1 LPKIGGLLFCNIDY
15 KLFYVKGDGMRAKK
29 VLLAVLVA
37 SIWGLMGTTPGIAGG
52 GAGGVFQDLLPGDPA
67 YQYVVFLLERK
78 IITPDPS
85 GTFKGSEPLTRAT
98 GAIWIARAVQY
109 LEGKIPAAPTGDVT
123 GLTQKV
129 TALETRIRQVEQE
142 LVQTVREV
150 QNLKSTVTSLSN
162 RVAKLEQQG
171 PAQVQ
176 GIAGRAQLALIVG
189 ITGVVLALAALALQF
204 F

>member
-1 LPKIGGLLFCNIDY
+1 
-15 KLFYVKGDGMRAKK
+15 MRAKM

-37 SIWGLMGTTPGIAGG
+37 SVWGFIGVTPGVAGG
-52 GAGGVFQDLLPGDPA
+52 GGGGVFQDLLPGDPA

-78 IITPDPS
+78 IIAPDPS
-85 GTFKGSEPLTRAT
+85 GTFKGSEPLTRSA

-109 LEGKIPAAPTGDVT
+109 LEGKIPAAPSGDVA

-129 TALETRIRQVEQE
+129 TSLETRIRQVEQE
-142 LVQTVREV
+142 LVQTAREI
-150 QNLKSTVTSLSN
+150 QTLKSTVTSLGN
-162 RVAKLEQQG
+162 RVTKLEQQG
-171 PAQVQ
+171 PVQVQ
-176 GIAGRAQLALIVG
+176 GIASKAQLALIVG

>member
-1 LPKIGGLLFCNIDY
+1 
-15 KLFYVKGDGMRAKK
+15 MRAKM

-37 SIWGLMGTTPGIAGG
+37 SVWGFLGATPGIAGG

-85 GTFKGSEPLTRAT
+85 GTFKGSEPLTRST
-98 GAIWIARAVQY
+98 GAIWIAKAVQY
-109 LEGKIPAAPTGDVT
+109 LEGKIPAAPTGDVV
-123 GLTQKV
+123 GLTQTV
-129 TALETRIRQVEQE
+129 NTLDARIRQVEQE
-142 LVQTVREV
+142 LVQAAREI
-150 QNLKSTVTSLSN
+150 QTLKSTVTSLGN

-176 GIAGRAQLALIVG
+176 GLAGKAQLALIMG